1 MSYIQTERQIAISTP
16 LGEDALLLRSF
27 TGYEAISQLFRFD
40 LDLLSE
46 KPAISFDSIVG
57 KTVTLNAVLAD
68 GSERYWSGYVSRF
81 TQGANDGRFTSYR
94 AEMVPWLWF
103 LTRTADCRIFQ
114 NKKAPDIIQA
124 TFQDLGFTDF
134 SLRLHGNFVERDY
147 CVQYRETDF
156 NFVSRLIEEEGIYY
170 FFEHANG
177 KHTLVLANDPGEH
190 KPCAHQSTVRY
201 ELTAGGW
208 QDDDVV
214 LECSAQQ
221 EFRTGAW
228 AHTDYNF
235 ETPSTSLMV
244 QASGKNKYEIYDYP
258 GEYRKRGEGDSLAH
272 IRLEEQTTPTFVVQG
287 MSDCRAFTSG
297 YKFDLI
303 DHYRIDLNQSYVL
316 TAVRHTASIGSSY
329 GGSGGFSDGEPSYR
343 NSFECIPAKTTFRPQ
358 RNTPQPV
365 VQGCQSA
372 VVVGPAGEE
381 IYTDKYGRVKVQ
393 FHWDREGK
401 MNENS
406 SCWVRVSYPWAGKG
420 WGGLNI
426 PRIGQEVIVDF
437 LEGNPDQPIII
448 GRVYNAQQMPPF
460 GLPAGGVVSGFKSN
474 STKGGGGY
482 NEVSLNDTKGT
493 ELIQI
498 HGQYDM
504 DTKIE
509 HDERVN
515 VGNNRTESVGVD
527 ESITIGNNPTEKVG
541 TDEKITIGS
550 NRTESVGANE
560 KITIGSNR
568 TESVGANENITI
580 ASNRTESVGSS
591 ETVTVAATRTH
602 NVGVNDMLNV
612 GAAQEV
618 TVGGLQAITV
628 GAARAVTVGIAQTV
642 QIGTSLSETIGTN
655 RTEKIGANQK
665 VDIGAD
671 LTEKI
676 GANHTA
682 EIGSDRTTKIGG
694 KLKETVGGDHTNEVT
709 GKRTTKI
716 GTDDSLD
723 VGGKLHIK
731 AASEIVLETGSSKI
745 VMKSGGQIEITGMNI
760 KINGSTA
767 VKAESVSINIEASG
781 VNTIKGSLVKIN

>member
-1 MSYIQTERQIAISTP
+1 MSYTQTDRIISISTP
-16 LGEDALLLRSF
+16 LGNDALLLRAF

-46 KPAISFDSIVG
+46 KPSISFDSIVG
-57 KTVTLNAVLAD
+57 KPVTLNAVLAD

-81 TQGANDGRFTSYR
+81 AQGANDGRFTSYR

-114 NKKAPDIIQA
+114 NKKAPDIIQ
-124 TFQDLGFTDF
+124 TIFQDLGFTDF
-134 SLRLHGNFVERDY
+134 SLRLHGSFVERDY
-147 CVQYRETDF
+147 CAQYRETDF
-156 NFVSRLIEEEGIYY
+156 NFVSRLMEEEGIYY
-170 FFEHANG
+170 FFEHEDG
-177 KHTLVLANDPGEH
+177 KHTLVLANAPGEH
-190 KPCAHQSTVRY
+190 KPCPNQATVRY
-201 ELTAGGW
+201 ELSAGGW

-214 LECSAQQ
+214 LDFSAHQ
-221 EFRTGAW
+221 EFRPGAW

-244 QASGKNKYEIYDYP
+244 QASGKNKYEIYDFP
-258 GEYRKRGEGDSLAH
+258 GEYRKRGEGDSLAR

-297 YKFDLI
+297 HKFDLI

-316 TAVRHTASIGSSY
+316 TSVRHTASLGSSY
-329 GGSGGFSDGEPSYR
+329 GGSGGFGESEPSYR

-437 LEGNPDQPIII
+437 LEGDPDQPIII

-460 GLPAGGVVSGFKSN
+460 GLPGGAVVSGFKSN

-482 NEVSLNDTKGT
+482 YEISLNDTKGT

-515 VGNNRTESVGVD
+515 VGNNRTESVG
-527 ESITIGNNPTEKVG
+527 N
-541 TDEKITIGS
+541 DEKITIGHDRTEEVDHDEKILIKNNKHEIVNNDRTLQVDRDKS
-550 NRTESVGANE
+550 ETVVRNKVVQIGGNHSENIDGAMSLVVGKTLTESVLIN
-560 KITIGSNR
+560 
-568 TESVGANENITI
+568 
-580 ASNRTESVGSS
+580 
-591 ETVTVAATRTH
+591 
-602 NVGVNDMLNV
+602 L
-612 GAAQEV
+612 AQ
-618 TVGGLQAITV
+618 TVGGA
-628 GAARAVTVGIAQTV
+628 
-642 QIGTSLSETIGTN
+642 
-655 RTEKIGANQK
+655 
-665 VDIGAD
+665 
-671 LTEKI
+671 
-676 GANHTA
+676 
-682 EIGSDRTTKIGG
+682 
-694 KLKETVGGDHTNEVT
+694 
-709 GKRTTKI
+709 
-716 GTDDSLD
+716 
-723 VGGKLHIK
+723 
-731 AASEIVLETGSSKI
+731 
-745 VMKSGGQIEITGMNI
+745 MEIT
-760 KINGSTA
+760 
-767 VKAESVSINIEASG
+767 
-781 VNTIKGSLVKIN
+781 